1 MMPRQPWWLL
11 ALLLGVVLAPVVS
24 QAAVETTGLTAEQE
38 ARAAALYGQF
48 KCPVCKTQAL
58 GASTTF
64 LAEEMKAQIRDMV
77 RFGASDREIKQHYV
91 DRYGEWILLS
101 PPVRGS
107 GLWAWLV
114 PIVLAIIGTVVVL
127 LWLRRRAGA
136 AAESP
141 TSETLSIDERRAIDA
156 LVGD

>member
-1 MMPRQPWWLL
+1 MIVRRLLVLGLSLGSLL
-11 ALLLGVVLAPVVS
+11 AASHALAV
-24 QAAVETTGLTAEQE
+24 VETTGLTPEQE
-38 ARAAALYGQF
+38 ARAAALYGQL

-77 RFGASDREIKQHYV
+77 RLGASDREILQHYV

-101 PPVRGS
+101 PPAHGS

-114 PIVLAIIGTVVVL
+114 PAAAALLGALGAM
-127 LWLRRRAGA
+127 LWLKRRSGGGTPEATVA
-136 AAESP
+136 
-141 TSETLSIDERRAIDA
+141 ETLSGDERRAIDA

>member
-1 MMPRQPWWLL
+1 MTVRRLFGLGLSLWVLL
-11 ALLLGVVLAPVVS
+11 AASPSLAV
-24 QAAVETTGLTAEQE
+24 VETTGLTVEQE
-38 ARAAALYGQF
+38 SRAAALYGQL

-77 RFGASDREIKQHYV
+77 RLGASDQEILQHYV

-101 PPVRGS
+101 PPVHGS

-114 PIVLAIIGTVVVL
+114 PVAAALLGVFGAV
-127 LWLRRRAGA
+127 LWLRRRAGGGPDDA
-136 AAESP
+136 TVTEA
-141 TSETLSIDERRAIDA
+141 LSGDERRAIDA

>member
-1 MMPRQPWWLL
+1 MLWVLL
-11 ALLLGVVLAPVVS
+11 AVS
-24 QAAVETTGLTAEQE
+24 PAFAVVETTGLTAEQE
-38 ARAAALYGQF
+38 SRASALYGQL

-58 GASTTF
+58 GASTSF

-77 RFGASDREIKQHYV
+77 RIGASDREILQHYV

-101 PPVRGS
+101 PPAHGS

-114 PIVLAIIGTVVVL
+114 PGVAALLGALGAL
-127 LWLRRRAGA
+127 LWLKRRTGGGA
-136 AAESP
+136 DTTVA
-141 TSETLSIDERRAIDA
+141 ETLSGDERRAIDA